1 MIPSTTETITI
12 EACSECQ
19 VGLEFSYD
27 DLMALEDSSVLINN
41 MWAGGFSI
49 YYHGDH
55 TCQFCGSE
63 ISIAGEVEIHNEGA
77 K

>member
-1 MIPSTTETITI
+1 MKFNTTETITI
-12 EACSECQ
+12 EECSECR

-27 DLMALEDSSVLINN
+27 DLESLLCASVLVNS
-41 MWAGGFSI
+41 MWDGGCSI

-63 ISIAGEVEIHNEGA
+63 ISIAGEVEVEYEGN
-77 K
+77 

>member
-1 MIPSTTETITI
+1 MIKNTTETITI

-27 DLMALEDSSVLINN
+27 DLLALDNSSVLDTD
-41 MWAGGFSI
+41 MWEGGGSI

-63 ISIAGEVEIHNEGA
+63 ISIMGEVEYTEEN
-77 K
+77 